1 VAEHGV
7 ADRKSASSHPRLIYA
22 HFASKENSF
31 ALPLGRER
39 TAMPEI
45 DLIDANDFPGWLGG
59 LFSFGTA
66 ALIVQAG
73 VRAAA
78 AISFVDT
85 GHRDAAGP

>member
-1 VAEHGV
+1 
-7 ADRKSASSHPRLIYA
+7 
-22 HFASKENSF
+22 
-31 ALPLGRER
+31 
-39 TAMPEI
+39 MPEI
-45 DLIDANDFPGWLGG
+45 DLIDVNDFPGWLGR

-73 VRAAA
+73 VRAAE